1 MNKDIEIIEKQRQ
14 SLKEFMLKHK
24 LNAFSWAKKA
34 GISEATIRH
43 YLSGRNSS
51 LTSVNIEK
59 LASAVGA
66 KTQDLISN
74 SSSREAVSLSENN
87 NSFEMQRDLFIQV
100 FLDLEMFISKN
111 NIKSSPRVKANI
123 LLAWYQLTEL
133 LQKTGE
139 KEDSPELF
147 QELFYKIAAEG

>member
-74 SSSREAVSLSENN
+74 SSSREALSLSENN
-87 NSFEMQRDLFIQV
+87 NS
-100 FLDLEMFISKN
+100 
-111 NIKSSPRVKANI
+111 
-123 LLAWYQLTEL
+123 
-133 LQKTGE
+133 
-139 KEDSPELF
+139 
-147 QELFYKIAAEG
+147 